1 MVRYRDL
8 LSLTE
13 NHTLSWIDLYNQHLV
28 EINDDSNDLIGPA
41 VDDIQEVEEITTG
54 LTKVCCDILKLRRQ
68 KASSSRQLV
77 TTSIDLRTLSEKQR
91 LIRERVESIAPL
103 RIIVMGTAGTGKS
116 YLINAIRR
124 RLYEIVKE
132 HNLHENNM
140 VIVPTGVN
148 IEGTLSVP
156 IFGVNVEL
164 EGESLKRLQRKLK
177 YIEYFIVCRSI
188 ILVGDFGQL
197 PPVCDVPIVFSGL
210 SKSDHLSKVVASSQ
224 FQEIYKLEAIQI
236 QQVTRINN
244 NNSEISYI
252 TYVMKG
258 LHDPTGNY

>member
-28 EINDDSNDLIGPA
+28 EINDAPNDLIGPV
-41 VDDIQEVEEITTG
+41 VDDIQEVMG
-54 LTKVCCDILKLRRQ
+54 Q

-116 YLINAIRR
+116 YPINVIQG
-124 RLYEIVKE
+124 RLYEIAKE

-140 VIVPTGVN
+140 VVAPTGVAAL
-148 IEGTLSVP
+148 TLKAA
-156 IFGVNVEL
+156 L
-164 EGESLKRLQRKLK
+164 
-177 YIEYFIVCRSI
+177 YIRHF
-188 ILVGDFGQL
+188 L
-197 PPVCDVPIVFSGL
+197 
-210 SKSDHLSKVVASSQ
+210 
-224 FQEIYKLEAIQI
+224 FQYA
-236 QQVTRINN
+236 
-244 NNSEISYI
+244 
-252 TYVMKG
+252 G
-258 LHDPTGNY
+258 

>member
-54 LTKVCCDILKLRRQ
+54 LTKVCCDILKLKRQ

-116 YLINAIRR
+116 YLINAIRG

-140 VIVPTGVN
+140 VVAPTGVN
-148 IEGTLSVP
+148 IEGNTIRSSLSVP

-177 YIEYFIVCRSI
+177 YIGYFIVW
-188 ILVGDFGQL
+188 
-197 PPVCDVPIVFSGL
+197 
-210 SKSDHLSKVVASSQ
+210 
-224 FQEIYKLEAIQI
+224 
-236 QQVTRINN
+236 
-244 NNSEISYI
+244 
-252 TYVMKG
+252 
-258 LHDPTGNY
+258 